1 MQQKQ
6 ISYKILFACMIYSI
20 QYAVSQDIQFSQFYA
35 SPIYLNPAFAGN
47 TIQDRFAINY
57 RNQWAAIPGGFNSF
71 NFSYDHNFD
80 GKNGLGVIAVKDVAG
95 STQLNFTSFG
105 INYSY
110 NYIIKRNLAMRLGV
124 GAEYAQRSIA
134 VDKLIF
140 PSQLNGANAS
150 TPTYS
155 FDNKPYLDFATG
167 GIIYSGQFW
176 AGFALKHITQP
187 TQQVSGITTSL
198 YAVPRLYSVHGGYQI
213 PIKKSSKRKVVTSVT
228 PVTHYKSQL
237 NWDQADV
244 GAYYQHKQLALGA
257 WYRGIPF
264 LKRNP
269 DENQPKHYVNH
280 DAVVLLVGLYARDF
294 RIGYSYD
301 ITISKLRGN
310 TAGSHEISL
319 IYEWAPKRK
328 KMSYRRFLVPCAKF

>member
-1 MQQKQ
+1 MQKK
-6 ISYKILFACMIYSI
+6 SILYIIYIVCIFCNKRAVFA
-20 QYAVSQDIQFSQFYA
+20 QDIQFSQFYA

-80 GKNGLGVIAVKDVAG
+80 GKNGLGLIAVKDVAG
-95 STQLNFTSFG
+95 STKLSFTSLG
-105 INYSY
+105 LHYSF
-110 NYIIKRNLAMRLGV
+110 NYIIKRNLAMRLGL
-124 GAEYAQRSIA
+124 GGEYAQRSID
-134 VDKLIF
+134 VNKLIF
-140 PSQLNGANAS
+140 PSQLNGTNSSVPA
-150 TPTYS
+150 YS
-155 FDNKPYLDFATG
+155 FNSEPYTDFSAG
-167 GIIYSGQFW
+167 AIIYSGQFW
-176 AGFALKHITQP
+176 AGFAIKHLTQP
-187 TQQVSGITTSL
+187 TQQVSGITSAL
-198 YAVPRLYSVHGGYQI
+198 YAVPRLYSMHGGYQI
-213 PIKKSSKRKVVTSVT
+213 PIKKTSKRKVVTSVT
-228 PVTHYKSQL
+228 PIVHYKSQL
-237 NWDQADV
+237 KWDQVDV
-244 GAYYQHKQLALGA
+244 GAFYQHKQLALGT

-269 DENQPKHYVNH
+269 DENQPKHYINQ
-280 DAVVLLVGLYARDF
+280 DAVVLLVGLYTRDF

-301 ITISKLRGN
+301 ITISQLRGN